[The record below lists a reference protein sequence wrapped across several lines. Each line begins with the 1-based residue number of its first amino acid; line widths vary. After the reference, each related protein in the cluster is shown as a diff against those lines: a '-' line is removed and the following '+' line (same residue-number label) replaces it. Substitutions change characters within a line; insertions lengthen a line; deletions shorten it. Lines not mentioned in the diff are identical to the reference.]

1 MPDDILMWQQH
12 ARNTDDGNRHLA
24 KKNKHFFAW
33 GMLKWE
39 HSVLNLWECISF
51 YSWYNCMAIDDSFLM
66 VFMLYSLFCYVVPC
80 PRHTLIRVQGWD
92 LWILRTA
99 LWKVG
104 PVRPARWCDHSLCRL
119 PTPLA
124 HVFHCRAVSIPTC
137 SAEWTTRLLQMC
149 NVRTTEYKSPSP
161 KASEEICISPEHWW
175 LGFFAHSCTSM
186 N

>member
-1 MPDDILMWQQH
+1 MGAFCPEFVGMRFFLFMIATVWQLMIV
-12 ARNTDDGNRHLA
+12 
-24 KKNKHFFAW
+24 
-33 GMLKWE
+33 
-39 HSVLNLWECISF
+39 S
-51 YSWYNCMAIDDSFLM
+51 SWFSCYALF
-66 VFMLYSLFCYVVPC
+66 FCYVVPC

-104 PVRPARWCDHSLCRL
+104 PVLPARWCDHSLCRL
-119 PTPLA
+119 PTTLA

-137 SAEWTTRLLQMC
+137 SAEWTTRLLQTC

-161 KASEEICISPEHWW
+161 KASEEICISSEHWW